1 MIYQKLLIIQ
11 NSIKV
16 NKDRFNTFG
25 NYKYRSAEDI
35 LNAAK
40 PLLAQNNC
48 ILVLSDEVVNIGNY
62 NYIKATAKIID
73 IEDGSEI
80 VNTAYARE
88 DEKCKGMQGSQITG
102 ATSSYSRKYALNGL
116 FLLDDV
122 KDADSNEFHYENTL
136 QNVPLNIHPNTPMPK
151 PILNK
156 EEKIQSIIAEINR
169 CNDVDSLTALW
180 NRLKN
185 WTTDESIKK
194 AFSERKR
201 AIYVSKKQI
210 NKF

>member
-1 MIYQKLLIIQ
+1 MIYQKILIIQ

-48 ILVLSDEVVNIGNY
+48 ILVLSDDVVNIGNY

-73 IEDGSEI
+73 IEDGTEI

-102 ATSSYSRKYALNGL
+102 ATSSYARKYALNGL

-136 QNVPLNIHPNTPMPK
+136 QKVPLNINPSTPMPK
-151 PILNK
+151 PVLTK
-156 EEKIQSIIAEINR
+156 EEKINKIIADINE
-169 CNDVDSLTALW
+169 CQDVDSLSALW
-180 NRLKN
+180 ARLKN
-185 WTTDESIKK
+185 WTNDERIKT
-194 AFSERKR
+194 AFTERKR
-201 AIYVSKKQI
+201 TIYTSKKQI